1 MADLELWLV
10 RHGETS
16 ASRDGR
22 LAGWD
27 DVPLTER
34 GVEQARALRPLLE
47 GERFAGVWSSDLQR
61 AADTARLAWGSA
73 EADPRLREIHFGS
86 LEGQDWDVLDTRHR
100 QALVDFAGFDPPG
113 GEKLEVVAARV
124 GEFLA
129 GLEAGRHLVFT
140 HGGVIRLLSR
150 EVGEMEFLATGTV
163 LALDWSSKT
172 VLFRRENAIPSPL
185 PFAR

>member
-47 GERFAGVWSSDLQR
+47 DERFAGVWSSDLQR
-61 AADTARLAWGSA
+61 AVATARLAWGP
-73 EADPRLREIHFGS
+73 ADDDARLREIHFGA
-86 LEGQDWDVLDTRHR
+86 LEGHGWEDLDGRHK
-100 QALVDFAGFDPPG
+100 QALVAFAGFDFPG
-113 GEKLEVVAARV
+113 GETVEQVGARV
-124 GEFLA
+124 EAFLA
-129 GLEAGRHLVFT
+129 GLEAGRHLLFT

-150 EVGEMEFLATGTV
+150 QVGEMEFVATGTV
-163 LALDWSSKT
+163 LALDWSRKA

-185 PFAR
+185 PFAK